1 MDRIDQ
7 KILSLLQE
15 NARLTY
21 KEIASQINLTPTP
34 VYDRIKKMEKAGI
47 IDKYVTLLNPEKLQ
61 SLLIVFCQIT
71 LINQTVEFSEPFE
84 KEVHNLSEV
93 LECHFVS
100 GNFDYLIKIA
110 VPSMNYFHDFHQKKL
125 SAIPGISLVNSYF
138 MMDET
143 KRSTA
148 LPIY

>member
-1 MDRIDQ
+1 MDAIDR
-7 KILSLLQE
+7 KILVLLQA

-34 VYDRIKKMEKAGI
+34 VYDRIKKLEREGI
-47 IDKYVTLLNPEKLQ
+47 IDKYVTLVKPEKLNA
-61 SLLIVFCQIT
+61 LLVVFCQISLIKQT
-71 LINQTVEFSEPFE
+71 LEYSEPFE
-84 KEVHNLSEV
+84 LAMKNLKEV

-110 VPSMNYFHDFHQKKL
+110 VPDMAYYHEFHQKKL

-138 MMDET
+138 MMSET